1 MQIRE
6 IRSVRGNARE
16 PRFSDSARTRHVGE
30 MRHAVKNENV
40 IAFHEPGIDLAF
52 AVRVNAARVIPFNL
66 HVRPRVGRETG
77 DGHRIDHVA
86 IGIDSL
92 RGALRA
98 DVLGGCRDGSAREHD
113 LFAADVGLIG
123 GPVPDRLRPRP
134 ANRCHRAGGYADFRE
149 AVFPAAADA
158 RAVRAAC
165 RLDDAARNR
174 DLARVLAIVAADA
187 GGVRAALGDKH
198 RAVVEV
204 GDHDPF
210 VQGGDV
216 QSGVPRRVRC
226 VEDVRADEAQR
237 VRAVE
242 NRYRRTARRLEVQ
255 VRDRERECLRRID
268 GYVDLAIRVR
278 AGYHAGVCHGE
289 LTREYVVAPLVTRE
303 VYHVNT
309 IHLHAVCVGDPHR
322 RGGSILHLRGVALP
336 VDAVVVHAVR
346 KPDIHLAGRVGID
359 VVRAVAIHHQINL
372 RVRRKAL
379 MRHLEHL
386 AAGTVHRVDIAP
398 LALVEI
404 LIFTVSARMH
414 AAA

>member
-1 MQIRE
+1 M
-6 IRSVRGNARE
+6 
-16 PRFSDSARTRHVGE
+16 
-30 MRHAVKNENV
+30 
-40 IAFHEPGIDLAF
+40 
-52 AVRVNAARVIPFNL
+52 
-66 HVRPRVGRETG
+66 
-77 DGHRIDHVA
+77 
-86 IGIDSL
+86 
-92 RGALRA
+92 
-98 DVLGGCRDGSAREHD
+98 
-113 LFAADVGLIG
+113 
-123 GPVPDRLRPRP
+123 
-134 ANRCHRAGGYADFRE
+134 
-149 AVFPAAADA
+149 
-158 RAVRAAC
+158 
-165 RLDDAARNR
+165 
-174 DLARVLAIVAADA
+174 
-187 GGVRAALGDKH
+187 
-198 RAVVEV
+198 EV
-204 GDHDPF
+204 GDHDPLKHA
-210 VQGGDV
+210 DV
-216 QSGVPRRVRC
+216 QSRTVVCIRR
-226 VEDVRADEAQR
+226 VEDVRSDEAQR
-237 VRAVE
+237 GHASDNVDRGAGLRLQVE
-242 NRYRRTARRLEVQ
+242 

-289 LTREYVVAPLVTRE
+289 LTREYVVAPRVTRE